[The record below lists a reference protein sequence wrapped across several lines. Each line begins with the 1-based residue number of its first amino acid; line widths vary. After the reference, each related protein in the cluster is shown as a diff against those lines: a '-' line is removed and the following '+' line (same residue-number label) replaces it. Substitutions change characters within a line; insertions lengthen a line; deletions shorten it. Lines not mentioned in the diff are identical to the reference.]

1 MCAMASYKGRLL
13 LHSGTQPYLTLYLK
27 EKEPSLQAA
36 SALVERLRIKR
47 EEIKGQAPKTEGE
60 TT

>member
-1 MCAMASYKGRLL
+1 MASYKGRLL

-27 EKEPSLQAA
+27 EKESSLEAA

-47 EEIKGQAPKTEGE
+47 EEKATVKAARLQ
-60 TT
+60 

>member
-1 MCAMASYKGRLL
+1 MASYKGRLL

-27 EKEPSLQAA
+27 EKETSLQAA